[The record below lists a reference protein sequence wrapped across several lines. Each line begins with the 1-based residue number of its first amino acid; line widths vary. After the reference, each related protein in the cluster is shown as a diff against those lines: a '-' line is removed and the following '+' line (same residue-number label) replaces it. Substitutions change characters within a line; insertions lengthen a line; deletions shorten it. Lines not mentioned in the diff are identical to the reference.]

1 MKKTIITFSI
11 ISISLLGLF
20 QMSKYSITRGSITI
34 ETTIAVIAV
43 VFLLIGMWL
52 NRKTLKEELH
62 DVKINS
68 ERITS
73 LGISE
78 REYQI
83 LQKIS
88 EGYSNKEIGDQ
99 LYVSESTIKTHVSN
113 LFQKLDVK
121 RRTQAV
127 QKAKDLNIL

>member
-1 MKKTIITFSI
+1 M

-20 QMSKYSITRGSITI
+20 QISKYSITKGSINI
-34 ETTIAVIAV
+34 ESIIAIIAVI
-43 VFLLIGMWL
+43 FLFIGMWL
-52 NRKTLKEELH
+52 NKKSPKEKKS
-62 DVKINS
+62 DTIINT
-68 ERITS
+68 ERISS

-78 REYQI
+78 REYKI

-99 LYVSESTIKTHVSN
+99 LYVSESTVKTHVSN

-127 QKAKDLNIL
+127 QKSKDLNIL